1 MYPELQQ
8 YSHCFDRPSPALSVC
23 SAVVCCSIVNQ
34 SARCNINIHT
44 LMYNYWMDIYWT
56 LSLRWILCDKK
67 KCWGHTEHYFK
78 KKRGISFANM
88 CCFDQYR
95 GHSRWT
101 KRWCENIPLNIM
113 LFETTYKGWSL
124 VLKIFVCPLG
134 FWSPTLNEPQVR
146 PDQHYVCSIISDQV
160 RSNSVAVDLS
170 GSVTRSDRRVHQ
182 NDYGEKVTLH
192 WILRGGYGGTLVH
205 LMCPSTTT
213 EGKKGLTVNWRGK
226 KSCLGSQ
233 DTVTIGI
240 CLEKWKVTEVVL

>member
-8 YSHCFDRPSPALSVC
+8 YSHCFARPSPALSVC

-34 SARCNINIHT
+34 SACCNINIHT

-67 KCWGHTEHYFK
+67 KCWGHTEHYFQEETWHFL
-78 KKRGISFANM
+78 R
-88 CCFDQYR
+88 QYVLLWSIQGTFKMNQVMMR
-95 GHSRWT
+95 KYTFKYMHF
-101 KRWCENIPLNIM
+101 ENVTDCY
-113 LFETTYKGWSL
+113 ETTYKGWSL

-170 GSVTRSDRRVHQ
+170 GSVTSSDRRVHQ

-192 WILRGGYGGTLVH
+192 WILRWGYGG
-205 LMCPSTTT
+205 
-213 EGKKGLTVNWRGK
+213 N
-226 KSCLGSQ
+226 
-233 DTVTIGI
+233 
-240 CLEKWKVTEVVL
+240 